1 LYRSAFFSP
10 LVWSNPSNRLKYLP
24 IAHLAMVWQ
33 TICAGE
39 TNGTLG
45 RHCRAAEESAA
56 SMLSDKRNNLVT
68 ARRFIMKN
76 AMIAIATICLL
87 WTTVTTVRISE
98 AATTFTGS
106 IIGIDQ
112 AQRTITFQT
121 VTGQTWT
128 ISVADSNI
136 LKQQVAKGDQVMIDV
151 ELDDSDMSRR
161 ITKITKIPRSELFEP
176 LQPPE
181 AFRP

>member
-1 LYRSAFFSP
+1 
-10 LVWSNPSNRLKYLP
+10 
-24 IAHLAMVWQ
+24 
-33 TICAGE
+33 
-39 TNGTLG
+39 
-45 RHCRAAEESAA
+45 
-56 SMLSDKRNNLVT
+56 
-68 ARRFIMKN
+68 MKKTS
-76 AMIAIATICLL
+76 IAIATIFLL
-87 WTTVTTVRISE
+87 WTMAASELVSE
-98 AATTFTGS
+98 AATTFAGS